1 MSGDAP
7 FDLSPRR
14 VALIY
19 AAFGFL
25 WVATSDS
32 LVEGLPNHE
41 LVQTAKGWMF
51 VVLSALLVYDLVG
64 RSQTELDRTS
74 ERLESTLAHTSVLH
88 RILRH
93 DIRNAC
99 TAILGYA
106 ELVESRDESDSNTDP
121 VEAIR
126 ERANRLVEVSD
137 EVALLRTV
145 ELAEGNEVDVDLSSA
160 VADAV
165 EDLELEHS
173 GVRVSVASSVET
185 LTVRAHPALPRS
197 IAELLDNAV
206 VHADCDEPE
215 IHVAVWQLEGSVGV
229 TVSDNGPGIPDAER
243 DALMSGAETP
253 LSHTSGVG
261 LWLVR
266 AIVDASGGSLAIS
279 TPKPRGTVVTVSLPR
294 PA

>member
-41 LVQTAKGWMF
+41 FIQTAKGWLF
-51 VVLSALLVYDLVG
+51 VVLSALLVYVLVD
-64 RSQTELDRTS
+64 RSQSKLDRTS
-74 ERLESTLAHTSVLH
+74 EQLESTLAHTSVLH

-106 ELVESRDESDSNTDP
+106 ELVESRDDADANTDP

-126 ERANRLVEVSD
+126 ERASRLVEVSD

-145 ELAEGNEVDVDLSSA
+145 ELAEGNEVDVDLTSA
-160 VADAV
+160 VTDAV
-165 EDLELEHS
+165 EDLEMEYPA
-173 GVRVSVASSVET
+173 VQVSVASPET
-185 LTVRAHPALPRS
+185 LVARAHPALPRS

-206 VHADCDEPE
+206 VHSDCDDPE
-215 IHVAVWQLEGSVGV
+215 VHVGVWQLGGVVGV
-229 TVSDNGPGIPDAER
+229 TVTDNGPGIPDAER
-243 DALMSGAETP
+243 EALLSGSETP

-266 AIVDASGGSLAIS
+266 AIVDASGGSLDIS
-279 TPKPRGTVVTVSLPR
+279 TPKSHGTVVTVSLPR

>member
-1 MSGDAP
+1 M
-7 FDLSPRR
+7 
-14 VALIY
+14 ALIY

-41 LVQTAKGWMF
+41 LVQTAKGWLF

-106 ELVESRDESDSNTDP
+106 ELVESRDDADSNTDP

-215 IHVAVWQLEGSVGV
+215 VHVAVWQLEGSVGV

>member
-7 FDLSPRR
+7 FDLSPWR

-41 LVQTAKGWMF
+41 LIQTAKGWLF
-51 VVLSALLVYDLVG
+51 VGLSALLVYALVD
-64 RSQTELDRTS
+64 RSQTELNRTS
-74 ERLESTLAHTSVLH
+74 KRLESTLAHTSVLH

-106 ELVESRDESDSNTDP
+106 ELVESRDDADANTDP
-121 VEAIR
+121 VAAIR
-126 ERANRLVEVSD
+126 DRANRLVEVSD

-145 ELAEGNEVDVDLSSA
+145 ELAEGNEVDVDLTRA

-165 EDLELEHS
+165 EDLEIEHS
-173 GVRVSVASSVET
+173 AVRVSVASPET

-206 VHADCDEPE
+206 VHADCDEPK
-215 IHVAVWQLEGSVGV
+215 IHVAVWQLGEVVGV
-229 TVSDNGPGIPDAER
+229 TVTDNGPGIPDAER
-243 DALMSGAETP
+243 EALLSGSETP

-266 AIVDASGGSLAIS
+266 AIVDASGGSLDIS
-279 TPKPRGTVVTVSLPR
+279 TPKAHGTVVTVSLPR

>member
-1 MSGDAP
+1 M
-7 FDLSPRR
+7 
-14 VALIY
+14 ALIY

>member
-1 MSGDAP
+1 M
-7 FDLSPRR
+7 
-14 VALIY
+14 ALIY

-41 LVQTAKGWMF
+41 LVQTAKGWLF

-106 ELVESRDESDSNTDP
+106 ELVESRDDADSNTDP

-185 LTVRAHPALPRS
+185 LTVQAHPALPRS

-215 IHVAVWQLEGSVGV
+215 VHVAVWQLEGSVGV